1 IAAELA
7 LYGWHWR
14 HLPAAIP
21 FSLLMVAVV
30 FWSACH
36 AASVASS
43 TLAATRFWA
52 QIQYGGIVLIGPS
65 WLLFA
70 LAYRGTASQVMTIDR
85 GWLLVPAALSYAA
98 VLTNDWHHLWW
109 PTVALDTVRPF
120 GSLSITRGLLFW
132 LHFGYSYGCVLL

>member
-1 IAAELA
+1 MILPGLISPSGTSLTVAPYVILYLIPAVIAAELA

-70 LAYRGTASQVMTIDR
+70 LAYRGTASQVMTI
-85 GWLLVPAALSYAA
+85 
-98 VLTNDWHHLWW
+98 
-109 PTVALDTVRPF
+109 
-120 GSLSITRGLLFW
+120 
-132 LHFGYSYGCVLL
+132 